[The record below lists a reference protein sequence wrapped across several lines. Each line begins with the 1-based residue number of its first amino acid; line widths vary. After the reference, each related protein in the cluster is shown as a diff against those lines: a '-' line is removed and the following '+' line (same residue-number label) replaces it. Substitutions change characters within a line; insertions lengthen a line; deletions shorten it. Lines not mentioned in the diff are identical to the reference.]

1 MILSQLLLIQI
12 FTFARTVLVVDVEE
26 FVCQE
31 GNGFLSFK
39 DVCPVTRDEGIA
51 EAYAFDSASDGS
63 CRIALSSMVG
73 GNDDGFERIIY
84 GNGAVDG
91 NRQCFFCIRS
101 VAKGCDGVDVVP
113 YACLSCRAVV
123 CLLAGC
129 RHEGQDRIGL
139 VHLRQD
145 GFRIIQR
152 FRE

>member
-12 FTFARTVLVVDVEE
+12 LSFARTVLVVDVEE

-101 VAKGCDGVDVVP
+101 VAKDAMESMWSHTPVFPAGRLS
-113 YACLSCRAVV
+113 ACWRA
-123 CLLAGC
+123 ADM
-129 RHEGQDRIGL
+129 RDRIGSVL
-139 VHLRQD
+139 CIFVRMD
-145 GFRIIQR
+145 SA
-152 FRE
+152 